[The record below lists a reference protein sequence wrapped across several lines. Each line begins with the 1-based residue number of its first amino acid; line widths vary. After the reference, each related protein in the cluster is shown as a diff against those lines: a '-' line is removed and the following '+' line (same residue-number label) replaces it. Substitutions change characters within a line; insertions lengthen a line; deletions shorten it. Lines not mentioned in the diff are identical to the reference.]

1 MSVSF
6 VNQTVNNATKTKHFK
21 MNDSVLKF
29 ENKLELRY
37 SFSNKSNYMD
47 AMTKLRCDKEVLT
60 LIRSLADMLD
70 VKLMVYNEPCDK
82 GDGFRERFGVAGES
96 SHSISIVLNLV
107 MQILSRP
114 SLSVGGQPLVDR
126 TPEDEEAMQRELAV
140 LRRGLRL
147 KTPGATA
154 SRLLLTLLNTLPRFC
169 KCKSNFYEA
178 VKGYPKITKISL
190 RELNGSNRSRSGSL
204 EIKRDHFDYYILRSD
219 ELPTIKDEK
228 ATIEIISPVL
238 KDARYRWKG
247 IYNKGGETIDFYMQ
261 DEEFKKQM
269 FDDKISFTSGMCID
283 CVLEIARRL
292 SELGEVINV
301 SYTVTTVIKT
311 RFDKMEIVTPQGKRH
326 LRKLEAEKKQ
336 LTLDLFG

>member
-1 MSVSF
+1 MS
-6 VNQTVNNATKTKHFK
+6 
-21 MNDSVLKF
+21 DSILRF

-37 SFSNKSNYMD
+37 SFNNKSNYMD
-47 AMTKLRCDKEVLT
+47 SLILHRCEKEILA
-60 LIRSLADMLD
+60 LIRTVADMLD
-70 VKLMVYNEPCDK
+70 VRMTVYNEPYDSA
-82 GDGFRERFGVAGES
+82 GGFREKLAVAGAS
-96 SHSISIVLNLV
+96 SRSISIVLNIV
-107 MQILSRP
+107 MRILTRP

-126 TPEDEEAMQRELAV
+126 SEADEEEMQRELAK
-140 LRRGLRL
+140 LRHELRL
-147 KTPGATA
+147 KTPGVAP
-154 SRLLLTLLNTLPRFC
+154 SHRLVDLLNGLPRFC

-178 VKGYPKITKISL
+178 LKGYPKVSKIAM
-190 RELNGSNRSRSGSL
+190 RELNGSDRIRSGLL
-204 EIKRDHFDYYILRSD
+204 EVKRDQFDYFILRSD
-219 ELPTIKDEK
+219 DLPTVKDNK

-238 KDARYRWKG
+238 KDSKFRWKG

-301 SYTVTTVIKT
+301 SYTVTTVIRT
-311 RFDKMEIVTPQGKRH
+311 RFDKMEIITPQGKRH